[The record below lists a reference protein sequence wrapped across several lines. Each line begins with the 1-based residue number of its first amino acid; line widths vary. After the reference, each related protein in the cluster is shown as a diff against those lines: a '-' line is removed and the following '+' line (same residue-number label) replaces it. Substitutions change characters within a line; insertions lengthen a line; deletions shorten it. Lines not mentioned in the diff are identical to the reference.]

1 MEKLDLNGKSET
13 EKYTFEQ
20 INPIQK
26 ETSTS
31 ERTIRIVLL
40 FLVGLFLFQ
49 LYIYIKF
56 GVLKYL
62 FTSDYAKWNLSMV
75 FYFFPLVVIPTATIL
90 FYMRKKIGWLLLII
104 FLTFKAVSAIGQ
116 FIVAVKMAIK
126 IHSTGIVSL
135 GSPQISP
142 TISILSLALFSGII
156 WTISRKKIRTIYSV
170 SNRTMI
176 MTISITFFI
185 FLLELVMRF
194 F

>member
-13 EKYTFEQ
+13 EKSTFEQ

-62 FTSDYAKWNLSMV
+62 FTSDYEKWN
-75 FYFFPLVVIPTATIL
+75 Y
-90 FYMRKKIGWLLLII
+90 
-104 FLTFKAVSAIGQ
+104 
-116 FIVAVKMAIK
+116 
-126 IHSTGIVSL
+126 
-135 GSPQISP
+135 
-142 TISILSLALFSGII
+142 LFS
-156 WTISRKKIRTIYSV
+156 
-170 SNRTMI
+170 
-176 MTISITFFI
+176 
-185 FLLELVMRF
+185 
-194 F
+194 